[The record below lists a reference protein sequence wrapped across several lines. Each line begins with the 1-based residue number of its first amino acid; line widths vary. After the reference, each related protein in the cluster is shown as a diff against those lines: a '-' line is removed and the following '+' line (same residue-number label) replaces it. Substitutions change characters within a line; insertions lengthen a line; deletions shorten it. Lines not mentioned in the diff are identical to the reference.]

1 MGEGDG
7 EGMRDRINLN
17 CDMGESYGRWRLGQ
31 DGPLMEL
38 VPTIN
43 IACGFHAGDPHVMRE
58 TVDLAARAG
67 VEIGAHVALPD
78 TLGFGRRRLAIS
90 ADELRDFVLYQVG
103 ALRAFVEA
111 AGLRIS
117 HVKPHGALFA
127 MCGESPEYSL
137 ALLDAMRALDPSLV
151 AIVGGPAVAAASATT
166 GITAVP
172 EGYVD
177 LAYQPGGFP
186 VLERAKRAW
195 DPAEVADRALRVV
208 RERRLPAVD
217 GSVLTVDVPTLCVHG
232 DAPNALEVARAVRAR
247 LASEGIAVV
256 PLSQMLTHEEG
267 A

>member
-1 MGEGDG
+1 MG
-7 EGMRDRINLN
+7 RQINLN
-17 CDMGESYGRWRLGQ
+17 CDMGESYGRWTLGD

-43 IACGFHAGDPHVMRE
+43 VACGFHAGDPHVMRR
-58 TVDLAARAG
+58 TVELAARAG

-78 TLGFGRRRLAIS
+78 VLGFGRRRLAIT
-90 ADELRDFVLYQVG
+90 ADELGDYVLYQVG

-111 AGLRIS
+111 AGLRLG

-127 MCGESPEYSL
+127 MCGESEEYAL
-137 ALLDAMRALDPSLV
+137 ALLGAMRALDPTLV
-151 AIVGGPAVAAASATT
+151 AIVGGPAVPAAAAAT
-166 GITAVP
+166 GMRAVP

-177 LAYQPGGFP
+177 LAYQPNGFP

-195 DPAEVADRALRVV
+195 DPAEVADRALRIV

-217 GSVLTVDVPTLCVHG
+217 GSTLSLDVPTICVHG

-247 LASEGIAVV
+247 LAAEGIAVV
-256 PLSQMLTHEEG
+256 PLTRMVTEEE
-267 A
+267 